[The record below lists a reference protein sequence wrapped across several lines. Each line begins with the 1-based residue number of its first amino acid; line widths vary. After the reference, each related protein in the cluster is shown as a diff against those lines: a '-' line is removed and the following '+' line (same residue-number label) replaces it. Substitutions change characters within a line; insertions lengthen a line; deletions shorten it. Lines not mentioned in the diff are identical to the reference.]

1 VLLSISFD
9 STTARSSVNR
19 YALGVQAV
27 REGATIDGRR
37 ARRERNRS
45 AVIDAM
51 FSLLGEDGSPAVE
64 AIAAT
69 AGVSVSS
76 VFRYFDNLDDLLRET
91 VSRYFER
98 YEALFEIPAIGE
110 GDLPSR
116 IDRFVAA
123 RSELYETT
131 APIARVARR
140 RAPEHARIGETLDG
154 VRRTLSAQARRHF
167 APELTAR
174 RGAEADD
181 IIALVDSMT
190 SFEAWDLLRTAHG
203 RSPHQI
209 RRAWA
214 RGVDALVRQ

>member
-1 VLLSISFD
+1 M
-9 STTARSSVNR
+9 
-19 YALGVQAV
+19 QAV
-27 REGATIDGRR
+27 RQGATIDGRR

-51 FSLLGEDGSPAVE
+51 LSLLGEDGSPAVE
-64 AIAAT
+64 TIAAT

-76 VFRYFDNLDDLLRET
+76 VFRYFDSLDDLLRET
-91 VSRYFER
+91 VHRYFER
-98 YEALFEIPAIGE
+98 YDHLFEIPQIGV

-116 IDRFVAA
+116 IDRFVTA

-140 RAPEHARIGETLDG
+140 RAAEHARIAETLDG
-154 VRRTLSAQARRHF
+154 VRHTLSGQARRHF
-167 APELTAR
+167 APELTGR
-174 RGAEADD
+174 PGAEVDD
-181 IIALVDSMT
+181 VIGLVDSLT
-190 SFEAWDLLRTAHG
+190 SFEAWDLLHTAHG
-203 RSPHQI
+203 RSPRQI